1 MNKVIKINN
10 RKEYDVIM
18 ARFDDLALSIVG
30 NAPQDEDAPVYVEMK
45 LLADLIEQYE
55 KEHFNIPPP
64 TFIETFKL
72 RLEEMALTQVSVA
85 KRIGVSP
92 SRVSEY
98 LSGKSE
104 PTLQVARAISKELE
118 IDANIILGVY

>member
-1 MNKVIKINN
+1 MDRIIKINN
-10 RKEYDVIM
+10 RREYDVIIS
-18 ARFDDLALSIVG
+18 RFDDLALSIAG
-30 NAPQDEDAPVYVEMK
+30 NAPQDENAPVYIEMK
-45 LLADLIEQYE
+45 LLAGLIEQYE
-55 KEHFNIPPP
+55 NEHFNISPP

-104 PTLQVARAISKELE
+104 PTLQVARAISKELK
-118 IDANIILGVY
+118 IDANIILGV

>member
-1 MNKVIKINN
+1 MNKVIKISN

-18 ARFDDLALSIVG
+18 SRFDDLALSIAG
-30 NAPQDEDAPVYVEMK
+30 NVPQDENTPVYIEMK

-55 KEHFNIPPP
+55 KEHFNIAPP

-72 RLEEMALTQVSVA
+72 RIEEMALTQVNVA

-104 PTLQVARAISKELE
+104 PTLQVARVISRELK
-118 IDANIILGVY
+118 IDANIILGV